1 MAGGANPQQVASAT
15 PFEQAA
21 GAQTGAIV
29 GTADAMQYAPS
40 QVAATDASQYIG
52 QYMNPYENQV
62 VQQSLQDIGQAQQM
76 GLNQLD
82 AQASAAGA
90 FGGSRHGVADAQTRL
105 GYGKQATNM
114 VGGLRQAGFNT
125 ALNAAQQQAQR
136 GMTAQQLNQAAGL
149 QGANLRLNAANQL
162 GNLGRQSFGYGQSIQ
177 DRTAAQGKAQ
187 EDIMQQL
194 INQAQGDFGNYTGS
208 PQQGLAT
215 LLGAITGTPN
225 LGGTNTSSNPGLFNY
240 LQVLASLGG

>member
-1 MAGGANPQQVASAT
+1 
-15 PFEQAA
+15 
-21 GAQTGAIV
+21 
-29 GTADAMQYAPS
+29 
-40 QVAATDASQYIG
+40 
-52 QYMNPYENQV
+52 
-62 VQQSLQDIGQAQQM
+62 
-76 GLNQLD
+76 
-82 AQASAAGA
+82 
-90 FGGSRHGVADAQTRL
+90 
-105 GYGKQATNM
+105 
-114 VGGLRQAGFNT
+114 
-125 ALNAAQQQAQR
+125 
-136 GMTAQQLNQAAGL
+136 MTAQQLNQAAGL

-240 LQVLASLGG
+240 LQVLASMTG